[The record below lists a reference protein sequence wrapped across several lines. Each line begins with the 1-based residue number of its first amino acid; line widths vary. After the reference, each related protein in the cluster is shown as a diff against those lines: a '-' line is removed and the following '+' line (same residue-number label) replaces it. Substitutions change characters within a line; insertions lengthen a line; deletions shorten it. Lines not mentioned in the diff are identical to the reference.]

1 MKTATTRIFRPE
13 RPLRGDTGIT
23 PQQPVDDASWIWM
36 PGADQ
41 WGGAVFS
48 ETRSTPETL
57 ARAPQ
62 TFLRFRRDFEAAPEG
77 FRAFEATF
85 GFGPDSFRRT

>member
-36 PGADQ
+36 PGADR
-41 WGGAVFS
+41 WGEARFTETRPTAARTPASPPRGGA
-48 ETRSTPETL
+48 
-57 ARAPQ
+57 
-62 TFLRFRRDFEAAPEG
+62 AAAG
-77 FRAFEATF
+77 CA
-85 GFGPDSFRRT
+85 